1 MAALDELNL
10 EELVPE
16 TPKHVVKE
24 TISKLFWMWYT
35 QNEYREL
42 KTIKLWIF
50 RKRIVVRDLKQIFE
64 LLFGAPAHG

>member
-1 MAALDELNL
+1 MAALDELDL
-10 EELVPE
+10 EQLVPE
-16 TPKHVVKE
+16 TPKDVVKE

-64 LLFGAPAHG
+64 LLFGAPAHA

>member
-16 TPKHVVKE
+16 TPKDIVKE
-24 TISKLFWMWYT
+24 TINKLFWLWYT

-42 KTIKLWIF
+42 TTIKLWIF
-50 RKRIVVRDLKQIFE
+50 RKKLTVRDLKQIFE
-64 LLFGAPAHG
+64 LLFGAPYYA

>member
-16 TPKHVVKE
+16 TPKDVVKE

-64 LLFGAPAHG
+64 LLFGAPAHA

>member
-1 MAALDELNL
+1 MAALDELDL
-10 EELVPE
+10 EQLVPE
-16 TPKHVVKE
+16 TPKDVVKE
-24 TISKLFWMWYT
+24 TINKLFWMWYT

-64 LLFGAPAHG
+64 LLFGAPAHA

>member
-16 TPKHVVKE
+16 TPKDIVKE
-24 TISKLFWMWYT
+24 TINRLFWIWFT

-42 KTIKLWIF
+42 TTIKVWIF
-50 RKRIVVRDLKQIFE
+50 RKKVVVRDLKQIFE
-64 LLFGAPAHG
+64 LLFGHPINA

>member
-16 TPKHVVKE
+16 TPKDVVKE

>member
-1 MAALDELNL
+1 
-10 EELVPE
+10 
-16 TPKHVVKE
+16 
-24 TISKLFWMWYT
+24 MWYT